1 MRLRRLLAAAGCA
14 AAVALAAPA
23 LAAPL
28 TLWLEPSA
36 GIGLDSAAA
45 SAAQGAGLSLLPD
58 STFFS
63 NTGATHLTV
72 TTPPSIPKS
81 DVHFVKKPKK
91 SDPIVGH
98 STWTVTAVDRAY
110 SDLWIVIQGHDPN
123 DPNAAYYRDSS
134 KIGLVVDPADT
145 RWALVHPAGSPGV
158 TYLAYFVGDLV
169 QGGSYDVPISYAVAK
184 ALKLVKGSKPKLC
197 LFPQYRVNFLEL
209 AVPEPVAIGLLAFGG
224 GLLAIRKRSR
234 AR

>member
-1 MRLRRLLAAAGCA
+1 MRLKRLFAAAAC
-14 AAVALAAPA
+14 AVAVAFATPA
-23 LAAPL
+23 LAVPL
-28 TLWLEPSA
+28 TLWLDSSA
-36 GIGLDSAAA
+36 GIGLDASGA
-45 SAAQGAGLSLLPD
+45 SAARSAGVSLLPD

-63 NTGATHLTV
+63 NTGATHITV

-81 DVHFVKKPKK
+81 DVHFPKKPKQ

-98 STWTVTAVDRAY
+98 STWTVRAVDRDY
-110 SDLWIVIQGHDPN
+110 NDLWIVIQGHDPN
-123 DPNAAYYRDSS
+123 DPNSSYYRENG

-158 TYLAYFVGDLV
+158 TYLAYFIGDLV
-169 QGGSYDVPISYAVAK
+169 QGDSTDVPISYAVAK

-197 LFPQYRVNFLEL
+197 LFPQYRVNFLQL
-209 AVPEPVAIGLLAFGG
+209 AVPEPVVTGLLAFGG
-224 GLLAIRKRSR
+224 TLLAIRKRSR